1 MQLFEEQKT
10 QLFKRTDRLFVSL
23 LIVEWLCL
31 VLVAAIVSPRTWVG
45 TSSYIHP
52 HIWTAI
58 VVGALTVSLPVI
70 LVKMR
75 TGATITRHM
84 IAVAQMVLAGLLIH
98 LTGGRIESHFLI
110 FGSLAFLAFYR
121 DWRVLITAS
130 AITAVDHIFRGMF
143 YPESIYGLINASPWR
158 TVEHVFWVVFEDIFL
173 ILGCRQSVKEMQEIA
188 IRQTEVEVSKEN
200 VELQVEERTKE
211 LKLSEKQLAVQY
223 EVSKILAES
232 ITFNS
237 CSEALLQCISNC
249 ALGDEKVVCSA
260 IWAQDDSRNAL
271 RCASFWSRNEIT
283 EGFEFA
289 SRELNIQSENDLP
302 GRVRSTGSIQWISN
316 IADETNLQRR
326 RCALEAELKSGVAFP
341 VVVDGAIAMVIEL
354 YTSETKLPSVDV
366 FDLLAAIGRQIGQFV
381 LSRRAQEINEQLVK
395 IVESSTDAIYG
406 MNLDLTITS
415 WNEGAEKLYGY
426 TAKEALGKNVLMI
439 VPPDKVEEL
448 SESVERAKD
457 GSRLEGRDSIRN
469 GADGPI
475 DVSLS
480 LAPICKNGEIVG
492 ISEIDRDIRER
503 KSAEKRVSEFYSIVS
518 HELRTPLTSIR
529 GALGL
534 IEAGIVNQSSQK
546 CMDLIKIGRES
557 SDRLIRLINDILD
570 LKKIEAGMF
579 ELQLEP
585 IAADRLLEEA
595 VNSMKGMA
603 VERGVKLSLDKGPD
617 HVTVH
622 ADKDRCTQVLA
633 NLISN
638 ALKFSQNGSEVVVN
652 GIVDAEQIRFNISD
666 NGPGIAESEL
676 QKLFQKFQQLDSS
689 DNRKCEGTGLGLAIS
704 KALVE
709 QHGGHIGVRS
719 EVGKG
724 STFWFE
730 LPLKSNAESK
740 IAINS

>member
-1 MQLFEEQKT
+1 MNRHTRTMQLFEVQKAE
-10 QLFKRTDRLFVSL
+10 LFRRTDSLFLKL
-23 LIVEWLCL
+23 LIFEWVCL
-31 VLVAAIVSPRTWVG
+31 VGVAAVVSPKTWVG
-45 TSSYIHP
+45 TTSSIHP

-70 LVKMR
+70 LVKFR
-75 TGATITRHM
+75 PGYILTRHM

-130 AITAVDHIFRGMF
+130 AVTAVDHIFRGMF
-143 YPESIYGLINASPWR
+143 YPQSIYGLLYADPWR
-158 TVEHVFWVVFEDIFL
+158 TFEHIFWVVFEDIFL
-173 ILGCRQSVKEMQEIA
+173 IFGCRQSVKERREIA
-188 IRQTEVEVSKEN
+188 NRQADVEASREN
-200 VELQVEERTKE
+200 VESQVKERTKE
-211 LKLSEKQLAVQY
+211 LRLSEKQLAAQY
-223 EVSKILAES
+223 QVSSILALSNTLDGCAQE
-232 ITFNS
+232 
-237 CSEALLQCISNC
+237 LLACISNY
-249 ALGDEKVVCSA
+249 ALGDETVVCSA
-260 IWAQDDSRNAL
+260 IWEQDDSRNAL
-271 RCASFWSRNEIT
+271 RCANFWSRNET
-283 EGFEFA
+283 TKEFESA
-289 SRELNIQSENDLP
+289 SKDLNIQLDNDLP
-302 GRVRSTGSIQWISN
+302 GRVRSTGSIQWISDVGN
-316 IADETNLQRR
+316 EKDSARKTH
-326 RCALEAELKSGVAFP
+326 ALEAGLKSGVAFP
-341 VVVDGAIAMVIEL
+341 VVVDGTILMVIEL
-354 YTSETKLPSVDV
+354 YTNETKLPSVDV
-366 FDLLAAIGRQIGQFV
+366 FDLLGALGRQIGQFV
-381 LSRRAQEINEQLVK
+381 LSRSSQEINEQLVK
-395 IVESSTDAIYG
+395 IVESSTDAILG
-406 MNLDLTITS
+406 MSLDLTITS
-415 WNEGAEKLYGY
+415 WNKGAEKLYGY
-426 TAKEALGKNVLMI
+426 TAKQVLGKNVLMI
-439 VPPDKVEEL
+439 VPPDEVEEFL
-448 SESVERAKD
+448 ESIERAKG
-457 GSRLEGRDSIRN
+457 GSLIEGRDSIRN
-469 GADGPI
+469 GADGLI

-480 LAPICKNGEIVG
+480 LAPICKNGEIIG

-534 IEAGIVNQSSQK
+534 IEAGIVNQSSPK

-579 ELQLEP
+579 ELHLEP
-585 IAADRLLEEA
+585 IAADKLLEEA

-603 VERGVKLSLDKGPD
+603 VERGVKLSLDEGPP
-617 HVTVH
+617 HVTVN

-652 GIVDAEQIRFNISD
+652 GIVEAEQIRFNVSD
-666 NGPGIAESEL
+666 NGPGIPESQL

-709 QHGGHIGVRS
+709 QHGGHIGVKS
-719 EVGKG
+719 ELGRG

-730 LPLKSNAESK
+730 LPLMTN
-740 IAINS
+740 